1 METRS
6 NPKYIEIERFFID
19 KIENGEFLP
28 DQQIPSEAQLCEQFS
43 ASRMTVNKAMT
54 NLSQKGYIRR
64 VPGNGSFVSDAYSE
78 TDSGL
83 MITQHSLSDEIRSF
97 GWEPGSKLLEYKIIQ
112 RKDNPKIAKELNLSD
127 EDYIHYFV
135 RLRTGDGRPVVLSY
149 TYIAYDLLPS
159 FDIRCLQSSF
169 NAYLSE
175 IGIRRS
181 SGYTKFSA
189 KLPTEEQA
197 QIIGTHDVALLRQK
211 IFWRYLNRPF
221 EITFHYYIDD
231 RMEVVINR
239 DHADH
244 ENDLY
249 KKTITKI

>member
-1 METRS
+1 M
-6 NPKYIEIERFFID
+6 
-19 KIENGEFLP
+19 
-28 DQQIPSEAQLCEQFS
+28 
-43 ASRMTVNKAMT
+43 
-54 NLSQKGYIRR
+54 
-64 VPGNGSFVSDAYSE
+64 
-78 TDSGL
+78 
-83 MITQHSLSDEIRSF
+83 
-97 GWEPGSKLLEYKIIQ
+97 
-112 RKDNPKIAKELNLSD
+112 
-127 EDYIHYFV
+127 
-135 RLRTGDGRPVVLSY
+135 SY

-221 EITFHYYIDD
+221 EITFHYYLDD

-249 KKTITKI
+249 KKTITKV